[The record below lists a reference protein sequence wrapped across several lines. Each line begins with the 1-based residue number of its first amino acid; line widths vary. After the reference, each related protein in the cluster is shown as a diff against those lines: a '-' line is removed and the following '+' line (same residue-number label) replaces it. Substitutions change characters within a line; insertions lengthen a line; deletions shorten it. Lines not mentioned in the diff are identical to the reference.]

1 MNETT
6 GGRGRWHRA
15 WPGRAGVLAL
25 TAGVVLLAAACGGSS
40 SSTGSGGSANA
51 GGANAGG
58 SVGGAGSQL
67 LPFARCMR
75 SHGVPNFP
83 DPSSNGKF
91 PTAQQLG
98 VSSSQYQAA
107 EGSCQ
112 SLLPSGTNDQYPAA
126 EIPVLLDG
134 MRKFSQC
141 MRSHGV
147 PNWPDPSVSSTGQPD
162 FPVSNL
168 PGLEQNYRLPSSV
181 MAQAQACQHLM
192 PSQVQALPLG

>member
-15 WPGRAGVLAL
+15 WPGRAGFLAL

-40 SSTGSGGSANA
+40 SSPGSGGSATA
-51 GGANAGG
+51 GGAN
-58 SVGGAGSQL
+58 VGGAGSVSSQL

-75 SHGVPNFP
+75 SHDVPNFP

-91 PTAQQLG
+91 PTAQELG

-147 PNWPDPSVSSTGQPD
+147 PNWPDPSVSATGQPD
-162 FPVSNL
+162 FPVSNV

-181 MAQAQACQHLM
+181 MAQAQACQYLM